1 MFLNKMKLSNKLN
14 VGFSIMFLL
23 VLVIG
28 VFSFITVS
36 GIGFSMD
43 TLVNKDNKKLT
54 ESYEMRE
61 YLNDTTIR
69 LSNICI
75 SSDIAYMN
83 SEKKILDND
92 ISSYNKS
99 KSILTSLLVT
109 AKGKQIMSKID
120 SNDKVYFATV
130 DSSLKVGMNT
140 DVTSEQLQSIIDNV
154 NKPKNATSINLQ
166 DMVNNE
172 QQITQS
178 LSTSTKDATT
188 TLGTQIIILLII
200 SFILAIILATIIRKS
215 VTSQVK
221 VIADAVSKLADGDL
235 NFELKSVTKDEI
247 GKTIDSLNT
256 AIKKLNLN
264 LSEVKKQSK
273 NVFQGSEATNIAF
286 IDISGSIEQ
295 ISAATEEISASM
307 QESSASVEE
316 VTSMASTVK
325 EQANNSVLKTKAG
338 LSISSN
344 IQKKALKIN
353 EDSSKSKEAAENIF
367 RDAKKQ
373 LEEAITASKVV
384 SDISQMADGISAIA
398 EQTNLLALNAAIE
411 AARAGEQGKG
421 FAVVAEEVRKLAEQ
435 SSTTVSK
442 IQVQVI
448 TVLKAVTNLS
458 SSSQNLL
465 DYIEKD
471 VLSEYAN
478 FIKISEEY
486 KKDGH
491 TVQLLVEN
499 FAEVSKT
506 ISDSVDQMSSALDE
520 VAITVTDVARA
531 SGDIVKNIDSV
542 SEKSDSILRQNEES
556 KESSL
561 AMDEHMNEFKLL

>member
-23 VLVIG
+23 VLVLG

-36 GIGFSMD
+36 VIGASMD
-43 TLVNKDNKKLT
+43 TLANKDNKKLI
-54 ESYEMRE
+54 ESYEMRG
-61 YLNDTTIR
+61 YLNDSTIR

-75 SSDIAYMN
+75 SGDITYMN
-83 SEKKILDND
+83 SEKKLLDND

-99 KSILTSLLVT
+99 KSILRSLLVT

-120 SNDKVYFATV
+120 STDKVYFATV
-130 DSSLKVGMNT
+130 DSSLKVGMDT
-140 DVTSEQLQSIIDNV
+140 AVTNEQLQSIINNV
-154 NKPKNATSINLQ
+154 NKTKNATSINIK
-166 DMVNNE
+166 DMINNE

-221 VIADAVSKLADGDL
+221 VIADAASKLADGDL

-273 NVFQGSEATNIAF
+273 NVFQGSETTNIAF
-286 IDISGSIEQ
+286 IDISSSIEQ

-316 VTSMASTVK
+316 VTSMAGTVK

-373 LEEAITASKVV
+373 LGEAITASKVV

-435 SSTTVSK
+435 SS
-442 IQVQVI
+442 
-448 TVLKAVTNLS
+448 
-458 SSSQNLL
+458 
-465 DYIEKD
+465 
-471 VLSEYAN
+471 
-478 FIKISEEY
+478 
-486 KKDGH
+486 
-491 TVQLLVEN
+491 
-499 FAEVSKT
+499 
-506 ISDSVDQMSSALDE
+506 
-520 VAITVTDVARA
+520 
-531 SGDIVKNIDSV
+531 
-542 SEKSDSILRQNEES
+542 
-556 KESSL
+556 
-561 AMDEHMNEFKLL
+561 